1 MKTTL
6 REATI
11 QSSQSILK
19 AIVLLF
25 FFFLMAYPLF
35 WLFYSS
41 LKPMQEI
48 YDSVFALPK
57 HIDISNF
64 IHIWSSRNFPRYYL
78 NSLVVTVS
86 SVFFIVVLSS
96 MAGFVFGRIRFRFR
110 EALFYLLL
118 AGMMIPVQV
127 TLIPNF
133 IFLRSMDLFDTYLAM
148 ILPYIAFNIPVSVFI
163 MRGFFHDLPA
173 ELEDAARID
182 GCTVKRIYASIMMPM
197 SLPALSTIT
206 IFNFFTVWNE
216 LLFALTFTNRNEV
229 RTIPVGIMDFVG
241 QFETDYGFIFAALTS
256 ASVPLLIVYFFGQKK
271 IIKGLTAGALK
282 G

>member
-1 MKTTL
+1 MDITT
-6 REATI
+6 R
-11 QSSQSILK
+11 QSIVSRVQTVFKILIL
-19 AIVLLF
+19 AIF
-25 FFFLMAYPLF
+25 FIFMAFPLI

-48 YDSVFALPK
+48 YDNVFALPRR
-57 HIDISNF
+57 IDVSNF
-64 IHIWSSRNFPRYYL
+64 VHIWSSSTFPRYYL

-86 SVFFIVVLSS
+86 SVFGIVLCSSLTGFI
-96 MAGFVFGRIRFRFR
+96 FGRVHFRGR
-110 EALFYLLL
+110 EQLFLFLIV
-118 AGMMIPVQV
+118 GMMIPVQV

-133 IFLRSMDLFDTYLAM
+133 VLLRSLNLFDTYFAM

-163 MRGFFHDLPA
+163 MRGFFQELPV

-182 GCTVKRIYASIMMPM
+182 GCSLKRIYSSIMMPL

-206 IFNFFTVWNE
+206 IFNFFSVWNE
-216 LLFALTFTNRNEV
+216 LIFALTFTNKQQV

-241 QFETDYGFIFAALTS
+241 QFETDYGYIFAALTS

-271 IIKGLTAGALK
+271 IIKGLTAGAIK